1 MPGVS
6 HPRFSCPVMA
16 FLEGNQAVNSS
27 ASLQASYNLPNE
39 ILLVCMTLTAPS
51 GVARVWRAIFDPLS
65 RGGKMRAQ
73 INRWK
78 RRVSHLVTYD
88 DQPILEANDFGS
100 PGSSEQRA

>member
-1 MPGVS
+1 
-6 HPRFSCPVMA
+6 
-16 FLEGNQAVNSS
+16 
-27 ASLQASYNLPNE
+27 
-39 ILLVCMTLTAPS
+39 
-51 GVARVWRAIFDPLS
+51 LS

-78 RRVSHLVTYD
+78 RRASHLVTYD